1 MQGFSRADYDIA
13 RQRLRNL
20 AVQTNKVEKRH
31 AKVTGQTPLKPKFAS
46 DEEVE
51 ALSDLQSK
59 LDEVVMSLVTAGLRK
74 GRENSLVDA
83 VRTIQSDMKI
93 FFKAVRT
100 ERARVEKQAEDAELE
115 CQQKAASVV
124 EQSENAI
131 QTKLD
136 ALNRKL
142 ELTTKGAK
150 QQRAHLIKQ
159 HDHDITALRTK
170 LTSDAEVEMK
180 RLQER
185 LEMSFERQ
193 QSQMEE
199 MWQERLNVMERDGAQ
214 ETSSKLSVFA
224 EDRRRLELQLAESK
238 TCLRDKEQAVSIL
251 EKELAAERRAREEDT
266 LRSVHQQRVADVRVQ
281 QALAQLDDANSQRD
295 DILTE
300 KREIQEEMR
309 EREHSTRAK
318 YNRQMQELRRR
329 KQEQL
334 DEVMARVKKAVGQ
347 KQAENARLA
356 ERLHAA
362 EDRAAKSEQLLQ
374 QLDEGFIGDYEP
386 PGRSR
391 D

>member
-1 MQGFSRADYDIA
+1 M
-13 RQRLRNL
+13 
-20 AVQTNKVEKRH
+20 
-31 AKVTGQTPLKPKFAS
+31 
-46 DEEVE
+46 
-51 ALSDLQSK
+51 
-59 LDEVVMSLVTAGLRK
+59 
-74 GRENSLVDA
+74 
-83 VRTIQSDMKI
+83 
-93 FFKAVRT
+93 
-100 ERARVEKQAEDAELE
+100 
-115 CQQKAASVV
+115 
-124 EQSENAI
+124 
-131 QTKLD
+131 
-136 ALNRKL
+136 
-142 ELTTKGAK
+142 
-150 QQRAHLIKQ
+150 
-159 HDHDITALRTK
+159 
-170 LTSDAEVEMK
+170 
-180 RLQER
+180 
-185 LEMSFERQ
+185 
-193 QSQMEE
+193 
-199 MWQERLNVMERDGAQ
+199 
-214 ETSSKLSVFA
+214 
-224 EDRRRLELQLAESK
+224 
-238 TCLRDKEQAVSIL
+238 
-251 EKELAAERRAREEDT
+251 
-266 LRSVHQQRVADVRVQ
+266 Q